1 VWPWPLTFWPLNRFT
16 DYWITC
22 AKGFHHTNFGLPR
35 PFRSRGRSRQAT
47 DRQTD
52 RQTNTAAHFI
62 MPLFHTGWGHN
73 KCGARKMTDLTMT
86 DHRNCGVW
94 HWRTWLWRNKT
105 QEWTLTDQVSVV
117 GNDGPQSKTPSLLIK
132 MYEKADKPVLNI
144 GLLKVTTK
152 KNRPT
157 SRTIDI
163 NMKLSVQVTN

>member
-1 VWPWPLTFWPLNRFT
+1 MRGAKNDRPNNDGPPKLRGMTLANLT
-16 DYWITC
+16 
-22 AKGFHHTNFGLPR
+22 
-35 PFRSRGRSRQAT
+35 
-47 DRQTD
+47 
-52 RQTNTAAHFI
+52 
-62 MPLFHTGWGHN
+62 
-73 KCGARKMTDLTMT
+73 LTE
-86 DHRNCGVW
+86 
-94 HWRTWLWRNKT
+94 KT